1 MKKILIAVAAM
12 LCATALIAN
21 AQDTQTTK
29 KKPTAEQKAL
39 KKEMLEKYDTD
50 KNGKLDKEERSKISA
65 EDKEKMTKAGLLKS
79 KKSAAAASSDSA
91 PAK

>member
-21 AQDTQTTK
+21 AQDT
-29 KKPTAEQKAL
+29 KPAKQKLTAEQKAL

-50 KNGKLDKEERSKISA
+50 KNGKLDKDERAKISA
-65 EDKEKMTKAGLLKS
+65 EDREKMTKAGLLKP
-79 KKSAAAASSDSA
+79 KKAAAAASTNSA
-91 PAK
+91 PAN